1 MVKIAIAGG
10 TSGVGQE
17 IVDALVATGKHE
29 ILLLSRKDAPST
41 PLPDHVAWI
50 KTDYSDTDNLAAIL
64 KGVHTVLSFVIE
76 QETETSPVQRRL
88 IDASIAAGVKRFAP
102 SEWASSTFD
111 LVPWY
116 AYKSSI
122 RTYLSEINKEKK
134 VLEYA
139 LFQPGLFTNYLGA
152 PHKTMRHIP
161 LLQTPIDFSNR
172 RVILVEGAENAP
184 VTLTTVSDFTAVLVQ
199 AIEYE
204 GSWPVT
210 SGIAGST
217 MTLGELIAL
226 GERVR
231 RGKFSIERVKKED
244 FLAGTWETS
253 WLPRNEHPS
262 VPEEMVEEF
271 ARPATKG
278 ICLGLAEGAFRV
290 EGVWNGILAEFRFEG
305 AEEFLGR
312 VWGAED

>member
-17 IVDALVATGKHE
+17 VVDALVATEKHE
-29 ILLLSRKDAPST
+29 ILVLSRKDVPSN
-41 PLPDHVAWI
+41 PLPSSVTWI
-50 KTDYSDTDNLAAIL
+50 KTDYSDTEELAAIL
-64 KGVHTVLSFVIE
+64 KGIHTVLSFVIE

-88 IDASIAAGVKRFAP
+88 IDASVAAGVKRFAP
-102 SEWASSTFD
+102 SEWASSTFSHI
-111 LVPWY
+111 PWY
-116 AYKSSI
+116 AYKASI
-122 RTYLSEINKEKK
+122 RTYLSEINKENQ

-172 RVILVEGAENAP
+172 RAILVDGAENAP
-184 VTLTTVSDFTAVLVQ
+184 VTLTTLSDFTAVLVQ

-204 GSWPVT
+204 GSWPVI
-210 SGIAGST
+210 SGIAGCT

-231 RGKFSIERVKKED
+231 GGKFSIEWVKRED

-253 WLPRNEHPS
+253 WVPKNEHPS
-262 VPEEMVEEF
+262 IPQEMVEEF
-271 ARPATKG
+271 ARPATSG
-278 ICLGLAEGAFRV
+278 ICLGLAEGEYRV
-290 EGVWNGILAEFRFEG
+290 EGVWNGILAEFGFEG
-305 AEEFLGR
+305 AEEFLRR
-312 VWGAED
+312 VWGGKE

>member
-17 IVDALVATGKHE
+17 VIDALVATKRHE
-29 ILLLSRKDAPST
+29 IILLSRKDAPST
-41 PLPDHVAWI
+41 PLPDSITWI
-50 KTDYSDTDNLAAIL
+50 KTDYGETEQLADIL

-76 QETETSPVQRRL
+76 QDGETSPVQRRL

-111 LVPWY
+111 HLPWY
-116 AYKSSI
+116 TYKSSI
-122 RTYLSEINKEKK
+122 RTYLSEINREKQ

-139 LFQPGLFTNYLGA
+139 LFQPGLFANYLAA
-152 PHKTMRHIP
+152 PYKTTPHIS
-161 LLQTPIDFSNR
+161 LVETPIDFFNR
-172 RVILVEGAENAP
+172 RAILVEGAENAP
-184 VTLTTVSDFTAVLVQ
+184 ITLTTIADFTAVIVR
-199 AIEYE
+199 AIEYQ
-204 GSWPVT
+204 GTWPVI

-217 MTLGELIAL
+217 LTLGELIAL

-231 RGKFSIERVKKED
+231 GGKFSVETVKRED

-253 WLPRNEHPS
+253 WVPRNEHPS
-262 VPEEMVEEF
+262 IPKEMVEEF
-271 ARPATKG
+271 ARPATRG
-278 ICLGLAEGAFRV
+278 ICLGFAEGAFAV
-290 EGVWNGILAEFRFEG
+290 QGTWNKILDGFTFEG

-312 VWGAED
+312 IWKGKD

>member
-17 IVDALVATGKHE
+17 VIDALVETKRHE

-41 PLPDHVAWI
+41 SLPDSITWI
-50 KTDYSDTDNLAAIL
+50 KTDYAETEQLADIL

-76 QETETSPVQRRL
+76 QDGVTSPVQRRL

-111 LVPWY
+111 HLHWY

-122 RTYLSEINKEKK
+122 RTYLSEVNREKQ

-139 LFQPGLFTNYLGA
+139 LFQPGLFTNYLAA
-152 PHKTMRHIP
+152 PYKTTPHIS
-161 LLQTPIDFSNR
+161 LVETPIDFLHR
-172 RVILVEGAENAP
+172 RAILVEGRENAP
-184 VTLTTVSDFTAVLVQ
+184 ITLTTIADFKAVIVR
-199 AIEYE
+199 AIEYQ
-204 GSWPVT
+204 GAWPVV

-217 MTLGELIAL
+217 LTLGELIAL

-231 RGKFSIERVKKED
+231 GGKFSIERVKRED

-253 WLPRNEHPS
+253 WVPRIEHPS
-262 VPEEMVEEF
+262 IPKEKVDEF
-271 ARPATKG
+271 TKPATRG
-278 ICLGLAEGAFRV
+278 ICLGIADGAFAV
-290 EGVWNGILAEFRFEG
+290 QGAWNDILDGFAFEG

-312 VWGAED
+312 IWKGKD

>member
-10 TSGVGQE
+10 NSGVGQE
-17 IVDALVATGKHE
+17 IVDALVARGKHE

-41 PLPDHVAWI
+41 PLPSSITWI
-50 KTDYSDTDNLAAIL
+50 KTDYSDTEKLADIL
-64 KGVHTVLSFVIE
+64 NGVHTVLSFVIE

-102 SEWASSTFD
+102 SEWASSTFNH
-111 LVPWY
+111 LSWY

-122 RTYLSEINKEKK
+122 RTYLADLNKERK
-134 VLEYA
+134 VLEYT
-139 LFQPGLFTNYLGA
+139 LFQPGLFANYLGA
-152 PHKTMRHIP
+152 PHRTTRHIP
-161 LLQTPIDFSNR
+161 LIQTAIDFANR
-172 RVILVEGAENAP
+172 RAILVEGAENAP
-184 VTLTTVSDFTAVLVQ
+184 VTMTTVSDFTAVLVQ

-204 GSWPVT
+204 GSWPVI
-210 SGIAGST
+210 SGIAGCT

-231 RGKFSIERVKKED
+231 GGKFSIERVKRED

-253 WLPRNEHPS
+253 WVPKNEHPS
-262 VPEEMVEEF
+262 IPEEMKEEF
-271 ARPATKG
+271 ARLATRG

-290 EGVWNGILAEFRFEG
+290 EGVWNGILAEFVFEG
-305 AEEFLGR
+305 AEGFLER
-312 VWGAED
+312 VWGQRD